1 MQYRC
6 KSYTLSKS
14 LKSSLI
20 CALVFC
26 TLIAGSEANA
36 ENFLSRWD
44 QTLFDRI
51 YDAPPH
57 REPMWTLMEGITE
70 FGHYRAVMGLSVL
83 LMAYGDEAHQE
94 TGRLL
99 SSAFL
104 GTGLV
109 TFGMKRLIGRKRPL
123 DESLGNPA
131 FPSGHTSLGVQF
143 SNDFRVSVSEITD
156 SALHR
161 CGTRRVLAYLS
172 RTALHIRCD
181 SRGSNWHGDRHA
193 GLASARHVAEMGIL
207 PCGIFWTF
215 DNKTHAT

>member
-1 MQYRC
+1 MVLYRC
-6 KSYTLSKS
+6 TSYILVKP
-14 LKSSLI
+14 LKSWLF
-20 CALVFC
+20 CALVLC
-26 TLIAGSEANA
+26 TIITGSEANA
-36 ENFLSRWD
+36 ENFLLRWD

-131 FPSGHTSLGVQF
+131 FPSGHTSLAF
-143 SNDFRVSVSEITD
+143 S
-156 SALHR
+156 SATILGYR
-161 CGTRRVLAYLS
+161 YPKLRIPLYIG
-172 RTALHIRCD
+172 
-181 SRGSNWHGDRHA
+181 A
-193 GLASARHVAEMGIL
+193 GLVGFSRIYLGRHYMSDVVTGAAIGTTMGVL
-207 PCGIFWTF
+207 VWHNRTTLLQWEF
-215 DNKTHAT
+215 